1 MSDIIENKIAKSGLI
16 NLNLEEL
23 KPDWK
28 ILGFDIAQ
36 ALWQGLVLREKDFR
50 AFVAEHDW
58 SQFQNAQ
65 VYIHCSEDAIVPT
78 WAYMLLATA
87 LQPHAQRIVFG
98 TEKDLK
104 IALWREWIQSLNE
117 EDYRDQRI
125 IIKGCS
131 DEQIDETIY
140 VELTAKLMPLAKSLM
155 FGEPCSTVP
164 LFKKK

>member
-1 MSDIIENKIAKSGLI
+1 MGELIENKVAKSGLI

-28 ILGFDIAQ
+28 IMGFDISQ

-50 AFVAEHDW
+50 AFVADFDW
-58 SQFQNAQ
+58 IKFENAH
-65 VYIHCSEDAIVPT
+65 VFIHCSADAIVPT
-78 WAYMLLATA
+78 WAYMLLSTAMQPYAT
-87 LQPHAQRIVFG
+87 RVIFG
-98 TEKDLK
+98 SENDLK
-104 IALWREWIQSLNE
+104 IALWREWIQKMNE

-131 DEQIDETIY
+131 DEEIDETIY
-140 VELTAKLMPLAKSLM
+140 VELTLKLMPLAKSLM

-164 LFKKK
+164 LFKRK